1 MASFSIKR
9 AVQTFL
15 RGQHLE
21 LRKAP
26 FGNWAPL
33 PIFDLAV
40 ERVMHLRG
48 DSLRFIQVGA
58 NDGVFGDPL
67 RKYVTTRGWRGILCE
82 PQDDVFAALQRNYA
96 FAADRLIFEKVAVS
110 RSSEPLTLYRAPDI
124 GLSAGS
130 EMPHALTVT
139 SSSARVVARQTGVAE
154 HDLVKIVTPAITLDA
169 LVERHGFAGFDLL
182 QIDVEGF
189 DFEVLSSL
197 SLDRHRPAVIQ
208 FEHGHL
214 KPYVLTE
221 ASRFLSK
228 HGYLLHYGG
237 HSTDSV
243 AMPQELFEAT

>member
-1 MASFSIKR
+1 MPSISIKR
-9 AVQTFL
+9 AVQNFL

-26 FGNWAPL
+26 LADWAPL

-40 ERVMHLRG
+40 ERAMQLRG

-67 RKYVTTRGWRGILCE
+67 RKYVMTRGWRGILCE

-96 FAADRLIFEKVAVS
+96 FAADRLIFEKVAIS
-110 RSSEPLTLYRAPDI
+110 RSSEPMTLFRAPDI
-124 GLSAGS
+124 ALSADS
-130 EMPHALTVT
+130 DMPHALTVT
-139 SSSARVVARQTGVAE
+139 SGSARVVARQTGVAE
-154 HDLVKIVTPAITLDA
+154 RDLVKIVTPAMTLDA
-169 LVERHGFAGFDLL
+169 LVERHGYAGFDVL

-189 DFEVLSSL
+189 DFEVLRSL

-214 KPYVLTE
+214 KPRVLTE
-221 ASRFLSK
+221 ASRFLSR

-237 HSTDSV
+237 RSTDSV

>member
-1 MASFSIKR
+1 MATISIKR
-9 AVQTFL
+9 AVQNFL
-15 RGQHLE
+15 RRQHLE

-26 FGNWAPL
+26 QAGWAPL
-33 PIFDLAV
+33 PVFDLAV
-40 ERVMHLRG
+40 ERVMQLRG

-67 RKYVTTRGWRGILCE
+67 RKYILTRGWRGILCE

-96 FAADRLIFEKVAVS
+96 DIADRLIFEKVAIS
-110 RSSEPLTLYRAPDI
+110 RSSESLTLYRAPNI
-124 GLSAGS
+124 GLSADS
-130 EMPHALTVT
+130 AMPHALTVT
-139 SSSARVVARQTGVAE
+139 SGSPRVVARQAGVAE
-154 HDLVKIVTPAITLDA
+154 RDLVKIVTPAMTLDA

-197 SLDRHRPAVIQ
+197 SLDRYRPAIIQ

-214 KPYVLTE
+214 KPSVLTE

-228 HGYLLHYGG
+228 SGYLLLYGG
-237 HSTDSV
+237 YSTDSL
-243 AMPQELFEAT
+243 AMPQELFETA